1 MTDMSNGRILWVDDE
16 IELLKPHIFFLQD
29 KGYEV
34 ETANNGHDALDIV
47 RDHSF
52 DLIIL
57 DEMMPGI
64 TGLETLPRIKE
75 IRPMVPV
82 IMVTKSEEENIMDKA
97 VGSNIADYLIKPI
110 NPNQVLLS
118 IKKNVHSHQLVTEK
132 TTADYRSEFGR
143 ISLSFSDARTFDDW
157 AAIYRKLV
165 NWDLQLHE
173 SDDKSVTEIL
183 SYQFDEANREY
194 AKFIKK
200 HYVSW
205 FDDRTPDRP
214 VLSHTMMKNKIFP
227 VADKNKKTT
236 FLLIDNFRYDQWK
249 MVAPIINNL
258 FSVESEDFYCSI
270 VPTATQYAR
279 NSIFAGL
286 TPLAID
292 KIMPNLWLNDNEEG
306 GKNAH
311 EEEFLRRQFQT
322 LGKNY
327 NLHFEKII
335 RPEQGRRLID
345 NIQKVYNADFS
356 VIVYNFLDIL
366 SHARTETEIIR
377 ELADDDAAFRSLTR
391 SWFEHSDLYEILRLL
406 AEKKHTVIISSDHGT
421 IRVENPV
428 RIVGDRETSSN
439 LRYKTGRNLNYNPK
453 EVFSV
458 TKPEEIHLPKSN
470 ITSAYVFACNRDFL
484 VYPNNYNHYV
494 RYYKSTF
501 QHGGISME
509 EMIVPLVVLNPK

>member
-1 MTDMSNGRILWVDDE
+1 MSNGRILWVDDE
-16 IELLKPHIFFLQD
+16 IELLKPHLFFLRE

-34 ETANNGHDALDIV
+34 ETANNGYDALDIV
-47 RDHSF
+47 RERSF

-64 TGLETLPRIKE
+64 TGLETLPRLKE

-82 IMVTKSEEENIMDKA
+82 VMVTKSEEENIMDQA
-97 VGSNIADYLIKPI
+97 IGSNIADYLIKPI

-132 TTADYRSEFGR
+132 STADYRSEFGK
-143 ISLSFSDARTFDDW
+143 ISTSFADARTFEDW
-157 AAIYRKLV
+157 KAIYRKLI

-183 SYQFDEANREY
+183 SYQFNEANRE
-194 AKFIKK
+194 FSRFVRNN
-200 HYVSW
+200 YVTW
-205 FDDRTPDRP
+205 FDDQTPDRP
-214 VLSHTMMKNKIFP
+214 VLSHTLMKNRVFP
-227 VADKNKKTT
+227 LVDQHEKTT

-258 FSVESEDFYCSI
+258 FSVEAEDFYCSI
-270 VPTATQYAR
+270 IPTATQYAR
-279 NSIFAGL
+279 NAIFAGL

-292 KIMPNLWLNDNEEG
+292 KIMPDLWLNDNEEG

-322 LGKNY
+322 LGKRY
-327 NLHFEKII
+327 NLYFEKII

-345 NIQKVYNADFS
+345 NIQKIYQADFS

-406 AEKKHTVIISSDHGT
+406 AEKKHTVIISTDHGT
-421 IRVENPV
+421 IRVDNAI
-428 RIVGDRETSSN
+428 RIQGDRETSNN

-453 EVFSV
+453 EVFAV
-458 TKPEEIHLPKSN
+458 TRPEEIHLPKSN
-470 ITSAYVFACNRDFL
+470 LTSTYIFACNRDFL
-484 VYPNNYNHYV
+484 VYQNNYNHFV
-494 RYYKSTF
+494 RYYKNTF

-509 EMIVPLVVLNPK
+509 EMIVPFIVLEPK

>member
-1 MTDMSNGRILWVDDE
+1 MTNGRILWVDDE
-16 IELLKPHIFFLQD
+16 IELLKPHILFLRER
-29 KGYEV
+29 GYAV
-34 ETANNGHDALDIV
+34 ETANNGHDALDAV
-47 RDHSF
+47 RERGF
-52 DLIIL
+52 DLVIL

-82 IMVTKSEEENIMDKA
+82 IMVTKSEEERIMDQA

-118 IKKNVHSHQLVTEK
+118 IKKNLHSHQLVTEK

-157 AAIYRKLV
+157 ANIYRKLV
-165 NWDLQLHE
+165 NWDIQLQE
-173 SDDKSVTEIL
+173 SDDRSVTEIL
-183 SYQFDEANREY
+183 SYQVDEANRGF
-194 AKFIKK
+194 AKFVRGQ
-200 HYVSW
+200 YLSW
-205 FDDRTPDRP
+205 FDDRGRDRP
-214 VLSHTMMKNKIFP
+214 VMSHTLMKNRVFP
-227 VADKNKKTT
+227 VSDRREKTT
-236 FLLIDNFRYDQWK
+236 LLLIDNFRYDQWK
-249 MVAPIINNL
+249 IIAPIIHPL
-258 FSVESEDFYCSI
+258 FSVEQDDFYCSI
-270 VPTATQYAR
+270 LPTATAYAR
-279 NSIFAGL
+279 NAIFAGL
-286 TPLAID
+286 TPLDIERTRPD
-292 KIMPNLWLNDNEEG
+292 LWLFDNEEG

-311 EEEFLRRQFQT
+311 EEELLRRQLQ
-322 LGKNY
+322 LHGKNY
-327 NLHFEKII
+327 ELYFEKIV

-391 SWFEHSDLYEILRLL
+391 SWFEHSDLYEMLRLL
-406 AEKKHTVIISSDHGT
+406 AERGHTVIITSDHGT

-428 RIVGDRETSSN
+428 RIQGDRETSAN
-439 LRYKTGRNLNYNPK
+439 LRYKTGRNLNYNRK
-453 EVFSV
+453 EVFEI
-458 TKPEEIHLPKSN
+458 TRPEQAHLPKSN
-470 ITSAYVFACNRDFL
+470 LTSSYVFAWGRDFL
-484 VYPNNYNHYV
+484 VYPNNYNQYV

-509 EMIVPLVVLNPK
+509 EMIVPFIVLNPK

>member
-1 MTDMSNGRILWVDDE
+1 MNEMNGKILWVDDE
-16 IELLKPHIFFLQD
+16 IELLKPHILFLQQ

-34 ETANNGHDALDIV
+34 DTSNNGYDALDAV
-47 RDHSF
+47 RARLY
-52 DLIIL
+52 DLVIL

-82 IMVTKSEEENIMDKA
+82 IMVTKSEEENIMDRA

-110 NPNQVLLS
+110 NPSQVLLS
-118 IKKNVHSHQLVTEK
+118 IKKNLHSHQLVTEK
-132 TTADYRSEFGR
+132 STADYRSEFGN
-143 ISLSFSDARTFDDW
+143 ISGSFTDARTFDDW
-157 AAIYRKLV
+157 VNIYRKLV
-165 NWDLQLHE
+165 NWDLQLNE
-173 SDDKSVTEIL
+173 SDDRSVTEIL
-183 SYQFDEANREY
+183 SYQLDEANREF
-194 AKFIKK
+194 AKFIRN

-205 FDDRTPDRP
+205 FDDRTRDRP
-214 VLSHTMMKNKIFP
+214 VLSHTLMKNKVFP
-227 VADKNKKTT
+227 VSDRRRKTT
-236 FLLIDNFRYDQWK
+236 LLLIDNFRYDQWK
-249 MVAPIINNL
+249 MVAPAINNL
-258 FSVESEDFYCSI
+258 FSVEAEDFYCSI
-270 VPTATQYAR
+270 LPTATQYAR
-279 NSIFAGL
+279 NAIFAGL

-292 KIMPNLWLNDNEEG
+292 RIMPDLWLNDNEEG

-311 EEEFLRRQFQT
+311 EEDFLRRQIQS
-322 LGKNY
+322 LGKGY
-327 NLHFEKII
+327 SLYFEKIV
-335 RPEQGRRLID
+335 RPEQGRKLID

-406 AEKKHTVIISSDHGT
+406 SAKGHTVIITSDHGT

-428 RIVGDRETSSN
+428 RIQGDRETSSN
-439 LRYKTGRNLNYNPK
+439 LRYKTGRSLNYNKK
-453 EVFSV
+453 EVFEI
-458 TKPEEIHLPKSN
+458 TRPEQVHLPKSN
-470 ITSAYVFACNRDFL
+470 LTSTYVFACNRDFL

-509 EMIVPLVVLNPK
+509 EMIVPFIVLNPK